1 MVEDFFYSV
10 HTIQK
15 LFGIDSFDFNSQL
28 TSITTSSREAKK
40 NSLFIP
46 LKAERDGHAFIE
58 DAFSNGAI
66 LAIAEIGNPILQK
79 LSKEILRNLILV
91 ENTFYALGEIAR
103 FHRMR
108 FKPFVIGITGS
119 SGKTTTKEIFTSIAL
134 ELGKKNIVSTEKN
147 YNNEIGVPFTLFKIN
162 SNTKFLICEMG
173 MNHKGEISRLTK
185 MVQPDIAMITNIG
198 PCHIENL
205 KSIEGITK
213 AKAEIIEGMK
223 PGSKLFIPKST
234 EYLPLILEI
243 AKRYS
248 VKVCTFD
255 LTTSKVLKV
264 IETKSEGFQLNLY
277 SESLVW
283 NLPGRKILE
292 NISGIIEL
300 LNSIDFD
307 KKKIISGLKKFKAAD
322 KRFVIENNFYK
333 IINDTYNANPD
344 SMKSSIEA
352 VEQLASDKK
361 YFLVLGDM
369 KELGKFSKK
378 YHSEIG
384 RFISAKK
391 CSSVFSFGTDSK
403 WITENLDKTILG
415 KHFSIDSFDE
425 LLESIQKF
433 IPKNAYILIKG
444 SRSMKMEKI
453 VERLRNVR

>member
-15 LFGIDSFDFNSQL
+15 LFGIHSFDYDGDL
-28 TSITTSSREAKK
+28 ISITTSSKEAKK

-46 LKAERDGHAFIE
+46 LKAERDGHEFIE

-66 LAIAEIGNPILQK
+66 LAIAEIGNPILRK
-79 LSKEILRNLILV
+79 LPEEILRKLILV
-91 ENTFYALGEIAR
+91 KNTYLALGEIAS
-103 FHRMR
+103 FHRLR

-134 ELGKKNIVSTEKN
+134 ELGKKNIISTEKN
-147 YNNEIGVPFTLFKIN
+147 YNNEIGVPFTLFKIT
-162 SNTKFLICEMG
+162 SNTKLVICEMG

-205 KSIEGITK
+205 KSIEGIAR

-234 EYLPLILEI
+234 EFLSLISQI

-248 VKVCTFD
+248 IKVCTFD
-255 LTTSKVLKV
+255 FNTSKVLKV
-264 IETKSEGFQLNLY
+264 LETKSDGFKLKLY
-277 SESLVW
+277 SGSLVW

-307 KKKIISGLKKFKAAD
+307 KNKILSGLQKFKAAD

-333 IINDTYNANPD
+333 VINDTYNANPD
-344 SMKSSIEA
+344 SMKSSIDA
-352 VEQLASDKK
+352 VEQLASEKK
-361 YFLVLGDM
+361 FFLVLGDM

-384 RFISAKK
+384 KFISTKN
-391 CSSVFSFGTDSK
+391 CSTVFSFGTDSK
-403 WITENLDKTILG
+403 WITENVDKTILR
-415 KHFSIDSFDE
+415 KHFSIDSLDE
-425 LLESIQKF
+425 LLDSIRKL
-433 IPKNAYILIKG
+433 IPKNAYLLIKG

-453 VERLRNVR
+453 VERLRHVR